1 MPQWIDTPQ
10 GPVYVDE
17 AALGLPGAGT
27 SFVGPDGAPA
37 GGAGGAPPLTPE
49 QASVRDYAAA
59 LASDDPAAVAQT
71 PDQPAAPAP
80 SPLVDPFVPAA
91 PGPDLGA
98 AARGVGAGVGDL
110 ASEAAALAPGTSA
123 SSGGS
128 VSVKGTTDKQRRDA
142 RSMYERDLAAIDA
155 GTEAEKRSSAE
166 ALYAT
171 SSREAEALAG
181 QFDVEAARAAAAADM
196 AAFNARLEAERVAF
210 EAAAV
215 KASLATAAKA
225 KADFDAQVQAFRGMK
240 VDPGQWWGN
249 LTPGQRAGTLG
260 AVFIANFLGA
270 KGINTTVMSSLNDA
284 IDRNIDAQVRNI
296 NNAGEAATMFKQ
308 AWDMVRSQSATE
320 AEARER
326 IRAMSRVVVA
336 KEIEAELMRFDAPLA
351 QAKAAAVRAEMER
364 SVTEQLVTK
373 VFPEIDKRAEDAR
386 RTATTAY
393 GQDLDARSRNY
404 STAANERIAKAQIAA
419 AKEKGAGKPPPADPR
434 VVRDPVNGKV
444 IGYATGPDE
453 QVKDTVVKLEG
464 YTETQRIAAEVKAMQ
479 QKYGKVYNGP
489 GALVFQGSEEAE
501 LRSLYNRWVSARVKA
516 LSGAAATDKEREF
529 IAAQMPF
536 DSWVVDANRAVN
548 ANLIS
553 DQEAFNEIKR
563 SRLADPNKFLTPE
576 QISLYEGV
584 ALGSERAQ
592 AEADVAGMENRGEIR
607 KAAPDPRLKR
617 LTAPD
622 ADKNVRA
629 PNVDPDEV
637 VVYHSAG
644 VVPARAMTGADR
656 GTPMLP
662 QWAVAMDE
670 YADSADSLLD
680 DPERLAE
687 AEEYIRT
694 LGTVATGADYATVA
708 QLEADLASTSGWTS
722 EPADQTK
729 SAAALR
735 LLRERLLPKY
745 RAATGTSPARDPY
758 SETVD

>member
-59 LASDDPAAVAQT
+59 LASDDPAAVQT

-142 RSMYERDLAAIDA
+142 RSMYERDIAAIEA
-155 GTEAEKRSSAE
+155 QAEAEKRSSAK

-181 QFDVEAARAAAAADM
+181 QFGVEAARAAAAADM
-196 AAFNARLEAERVAF
+196 AALNAWLEADRVAF

-225 KADFDAQVQAFRGMK
+225 KADFDAQVQAFWGMK

-336 KEIEAELMRFDAPLA
+336 KAIEAELMRFDAPLA
-351 QAKAAAVRAEMER
+351 KAKAAAVRAEMKR

-419 AKEKGAGKPPPADPR
+419 AKEKGAEGVGPTLKDENVYIDPILGYGVGRFKPGINAADKTQIQER
-434 VVRDPVNGKV
+434 AAAGRTLIVKVSELKNLIRKHGKV
-444 IGYATGPDE
+444 WGPDTLSRALNSPDGRLIKTLAREAAYYEAYMRSGKAMTQAEAKAYEEGVPIDTWITRGGVMDELNSKIQRVRKEWEGYLKTLVLEPENEADAKELARYRGLGADVGGWEALEAGLELSGDIDETPDSSPGQKALEAARSPDSNKAAQSLPAGALDSWTAGMGNDDVPQWYVDLYRETERAAATGDPDAW
-453 QVKDTVVKLEG
+453 DDMD
-464 YTETQRIAAEVKAMQ
+464 R
-479 QKYGKVYNGP
+479 
-489 GALVFQGSEEAE
+489 
-501 LRSLYNRWVSARVKA
+501 A
-516 LSGAAATDKEREF
+516 LSGFEAAAKKASGRGG
-529 IAAQMPF
+529 AAR
-536 DSWVVDANRAVN
+536 VDAVRILRGILGPKPGTDVN
-548 ANLIS
+548 
-553 DQEAFNEIKR
+553 
-563 SRLADPNKFLTPE
+563 P
-576 QISLYEGV
+576 
-584 ALGSERAQ
+584 
-592 AEADVAGMENRGEIR
+592 
-607 KAAPDPRLKR
+607 
-617 LTAPD
+617 PD
-622 ADKNVRA
+622 APVRA
-629 PNVDPDEV
+629 PETDPD
-637 VVYHSAG
+637 A
-644 VVPARAMTGADR
+644 VPFDPNAAYDDYTVTGA
-656 GTPMLP
+656 
-662 QWAVAMDE
+662 E
-670 YADSADSLLD
+670 
-680 DPERLAE
+680 
-687 AEEYIRT
+687 
-694 LGTVATGADYATVA
+694 
-708 QLEADLASTSGWTS
+708 
-722 EPADQTK
+722 
-729 SAAALR
+729 
-735 LLRERLLPKY
+735 
-745 RAATGTSPARDPY
+745 
-758 SETVD
+758 